1 LFEQWAQTE
10 AMHALALASRRQMC
24 IERCVG
30 NDPVKRYRPSQDRM
44 APKTE
49 DTSMH
54 RPDSNARSRSE
65 AVGRDTLLTLCVALP
80 IATLVFII
88 LHI

>member
-1 LFEQWAQTE
+1 
-10 AMHALALASRRQMC
+10 
-24 IERCVG
+24 
-30 NDPVKRYRPSQDRM
+30 
-44 APKTE
+44 
-49 DTSMH
+49 MH
-54 RPDSNARSRSE
+54 RPDSNARSLNE